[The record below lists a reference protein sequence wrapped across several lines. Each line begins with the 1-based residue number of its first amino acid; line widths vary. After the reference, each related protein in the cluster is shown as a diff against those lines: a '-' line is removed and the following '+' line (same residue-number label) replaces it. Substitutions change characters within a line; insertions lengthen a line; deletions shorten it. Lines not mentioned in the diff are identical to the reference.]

1 MPIARAGGVLL
12 TTLPTYRGDPMIKTI
27 LVPATGSDGDI
38 SVFASALAVARRF
51 DAHLEFLHVR
61 PDAAAVAVSMAADGG
76 GATMVGSLIT
86 RLEEEA
92 DQREKKANQLFQGF
106 CRREALAL
114 RDAPPAPS
122 APSARWLREIGAEPY
137 WVTEYGR
144 AADLLVIGRPGK
156 GGSLETIEGAL
167 IDSGRPLLIAAA
179 SPLTTVPE
187 TVVIA
192 WKATREAARAVT
204 AALPVLQ
211 IAKQIVIMTVAED
224 HSALENEAD
233 RLMAALRWRGVPV
246 TVCHLQ
252 PDGHNA
258 ADKLLAAAR
267 EHAALLVMG
276 GYGHSRLRELVF
288 GGVTEHVIRGAALAV
303 LMAH

>member
-1 MPIARAGGVLL
+1 
-12 TTLPTYRGDPMIKTI
+12 MIKTI
-27 LVPATGSDGDI
+27 LVPTTGGDGDP
-38 SVFASALAVARRF
+38 SVFASALAVARQF

-61 PDAAAVAVSMAADGG
+61 PDAAVTAVSMAADGG

-92 DQREKKANQLFQGF
+92 DQREKKAIQLFQDF
-106 CRREALAL
+106 CGREALAL
-114 RDAPPAPS
+114 CDAPPAPS
-122 APSARWLREIGAEPY
+122 GTSAQWLREIGAEPY
-137 WVTEYGR
+137 WVSEYGR

-179 SPLTTVPE
+179 SPLATVPE

-204 AALPVLQ
+204 AALPFLQ
-211 IAKQIVIMTVAED
+211 IAKQIVVITVAED
-224 HSALENEAD
+224 HSALEEEAE
-233 RLMAALRWRGVPV
+233 RLMHALRWRGVPV

-258 ADKLLAAAR
+258 ADRLLAAAR

-276 GYGHSRLRELVF
+276 GYGHSRLREWIF
-288 GGVTEHVIRGAALAV
+288 GGFTQHVLRGCEVPV

>member
-1 MPIARAGGVLL
+1 
-12 TTLPTYRGDPMIKTI
+12 MIKTI
-27 LVPATGSDGDI
+27 LVPATGGDGDP
-38 SVFASALAVARRF
+38 SVFASALTVARRF

-61 PDAAAVAVSMAADGG
+61 PDAAAVAVDMAADGG

-92 DQREKKANQLFQGF
+92 DEREKEANQQFQSF
-106 CRREALAL
+106 CEREALAL
-114 RDAPPAPS
+114 CDAPPAPS
-122 APSARWLREIGAEPY
+122 DPSARWLREIGAEPY

-144 AADLLVIGRPGK
+144 AADLLVIGRPGM
-156 GGSLETIEGAL
+156 GGSLDTIEGAL

-204 AALPVLQ
+204 AALPFLQ

-246 TVCHLQ
+246 TVRHLQ
-252 PDGHNA
+252 PDGQQRRGQTA
-258 ADKLLAAAR
+258 GRRPRACRVAGD
-267 EHAALLVMG
+267 G
-276 GYGHSRLRELVF
+276 RLRSQPLARVDLRRLYPACPARVRGTGSDGALRAHERRA
-288 GGVTEHVIRGAALAV
+288 IRC
-303 LMAH
+303 

>member
-1 MPIARAGGVLL
+1 
-12 TTLPTYRGDPMIKTI
+12 MIKTI
-27 LVPATGSDGDI
+27 LVPATGGEGDP

-51 DAHLEFLHVR
+51 DAHLEFLHVHR
-61 PDAAAVAVSMAADGG
+61 DAAAVAVSMAADGG
-76 GATMVGSLIT
+76 GATTVDSLIT

-92 DQREKKANQLFQGF
+92 DQRENKANRLFRSF
-106 CRREALAL
+106 CQREALAL
-114 RDAPPAPS
+114 CEAPPAPPGSS
-122 APSARWLREIGAEPY
+122 AWWFREIGAEPY

-156 GGSLETIEGAL
+156 SGSLETLEGAL
-167 IDSGRPLLIAAA
+167 IDSGRALLIPAAA
-179 SPLTTVPE
+179 PLASVPE

-204 AALPVLQ
+204 AALPFLQ
-211 IAKQIVIMTVAED
+211 LAKQIVIVTVAED
-224 HSALENEAD
+224 QRAHGEEAD
-233 RLMAALRWRGVPV
+233 RLMAGLRWHGIPISVR
-246 TVCHLQ
+246 HLR
-252 PDGHNA
+252 PDGHSA

-276 GYGHSRLRELVF
+276 GYGHSRLREWIF
-288 GGVTEHVIRGAALAV
+288 GGFTQHVLRGCEVPV

>member
-1 MPIARAGGVLL
+1 
-12 TTLPTYRGDPMIKTI
+12 MIKTI
-27 LVPATGSDGDI
+27 LVPATGGDGDP

-61 PDAAAVAVSMAADGG
+61 PDAAAMAVGMAADGG

-92 DQREKKANQLFQGF
+92 DQREKKADRQFQSF
-106 CRREALAL
+106 CQREALAL
-114 RDAPPAPS
+114 CEAPPAPPG
-122 APSARWLREIGAEPY
+122 PSAQWLREVGAEPY

-144 AADLLVIGRPGK
+144 AADLLVIGRPGQ
-156 GGSLETIEGAL
+156 GGSLETMEGAL
-167 IDSGRPLLIAAA
+167 IDSGRPLLIPAAT
-179 SPLTTVPE
+179 PLVSVPE

-204 AALPVLQ
+204 AALPFLQ
-211 IAKQIVIMTVAED
+211 IAKQIVIMTVSED
-224 HSALENEAD
+224 HSALENEAE

-246 TVCHLQ
+246 AVRHLQ

-267 EHAALLVMG
+267 EDDALLVMG
-276 GYGHSRLRELVF
+276 GYGHSRLREWIF
-288 GGVTEHVIRGAALAV
+288 GGFTQHVLGGAELPV